1 VNLVFTIKYIII
13 TYNVSI
19 HFKFLYSAHII
30 VLNDSEHYKNTGGLV
45 EMEKREKTLR
55 SNVVLELVQVGLM
68 AAIVFA
74 ATSII
79 PIKTFMGVM
88 HAGDSMVFI
97 AAILLGK
104 KKAAVASAIGMV
116 LFDLTHGYIAWAPF
130 TFVIKGVMAYIAAVI
145 AYRSD
150 LRGENFINNLVA
162 FIAAGIF
169 MIAAYYIGG
178 AIILSFLQ
186 SDKQAFSQALIAAAK
201 DIPTNIA
208 QVVIGI
214 LIAVP
219 LLGAL
224 RKAGIKN
231 II

>member
-1 VNLVFTIKYIII
+1 
-13 TYNVSI
+13 
-19 HFKFLYSAHII
+19 
-30 VLNDSEHYKNTGGLV
+30 
-45 EMEKREKTLR
+45 MEGKGRTLR
-55 SNVVLELVQVGLM
+55 SNAVLELVQVGLM
-68 AAIVFA
+68 AAIVFV

-88 HAGDSMVFI
+88 HVGDSMVFI

-104 KKAAVASAIGMV
+104 KKAVWASAIGMA
-116 LFDLTHGYIAWAPF
+116 LFDLSHGYLLWAPF
-130 TFVIKGVMAYIAAVI
+130 TFVIKGAMAYIAAVI
-145 AYRSD
+145 AYRAD
-150 LRGENFINNLVA
+150 FKGEKFTNNLIA
-162 FIAAGIF
+162 FGVSGIF

-178 AIILSFLQ
+178 AIILTFLQAEKQSFLQ
-186 SDKQAFSQALIAAAK
+186 AVIISAK

-224 RKAGIKN
+224 RKAGVKN
-231 II
+231 MI